1 MILNQIVLEF
11 LGRELVAI
19 LMYVFWLMLGLVL
32 FNSWKD
38 FIEFMIRLGR
48 AIWFGIR
55 WFGLKVWFVLRMIW
69 AGIVW
74 VALWIKKIALAI
86 YAFLKKAALLTW
98 KGIKWLALKFWS
110 VFRFVWYAIV
120 WVALGIKKIALA
132 IWKVIKIAI
141 DWVVKAAKFVWHW
154 IVRISK
160 TIIQLSW
167 WILAGIGIAIAE
179 TFQIFVLTLWA
190 GLQGVLHGLVFV
202 FKWVFLPVYK
212 LYKWIIIDQPLKA
225 ITLDI
230 FPLWIH
236 TQRWFK
242 LQWQTLIFKVTG
254 QSKKKPVVK
263 VAKKVEAAPKKLAA
277 EDKVVIKS
285 VADVNQEQVNKL
297 KAVVA
302 KEEAMDDVAASKE
315 AKAFETRRIF
325 FKPFKAKADFFTR
338 LNPGSQAEFTKLFMG
353 DANNR
358 LIPEIQF
365 ISGQENQAFFDK
377 VFNFI
382 YRLRKS
388 ISANLL
394 TAMVEE
400 GIRLADQD
408 AEAKTN
414 IYEAGIRVAY
424 ARRSNPNFL
433 KLAES
438 LAKQDVALHMNVLKT
453 KNQFV
458 YSVKRLAIILEK
470 REAYDEAIT
479 LVNQALSVGLLDQ
492 TVGEYPERL
501 VRLQAQ
507 KLVLEAKKTGKFVEK
522 VEAPVVTTGE
532 TGSDEEDETKTI
544 DLSKMAMKKTS
555 FYESLTPELKAEFD
569 RYFVLEGTDH
579 LVKSLIFVP
588 GKDNGTFFQNVFNQL
603 YAYRK
608 LISFNLLTALY
619 EELLSQLEG
628 QPALI
633 TAINEATI
641 RIMFYRRK
649 EAIFLDQC
657 ETLCQEDIALHLDV
671 LRTRS
676 GFVYSFKRLAI
687 LLEKQ
692 GLYEDAIAMCDRA
705 INLNLDDK
713 TQGGYRGR
721 KERIMKRQ
729 LQQAKVGE

>member
-32 FNSWKD
+32 FNSWKEFID
-38 FIEFMIRLGR
+38 FVKAIVNG
-48 AIWFGIR
+48 IWFGLQWIGKKIWLGLQWIWR
-55 WFGLKVWFVLRMIW
+55 GLVWLGRQLKRAWLWVWKYLKVVLQW
-69 AGIVW
+69 IVK
-74 VALWIKKIALAI
+74 VAKLTWKWIKLMAKKIA
-86 YAFLKKAALLTW
+86 AFLVMVW
-98 KGIKWLALKFWS
+98 QWL
-110 VFRFVWYAIV
+110 VF
-120 WVALGIKKIALA
+120 
-132 IWKVIKIAI
+132 
-141 DWVVKAAKFVWHW
+141 AAKRV
-154 IVRISK
+154 
-160 TIIQLSW
+160 IQFLW
-167 WILAGIGIAIAE
+167 WIIAGVGIAIAE
-179 TFQIFVLTLWA
+179 TAQIIILTLWA
-190 GLQGVLHGLVFV
+190 GLQGVLHGLVFI

-212 LYKWIIIDQPLKA
+212 LYKWIGIDQPLKA
-225 ITLDI
+225 IKWDI

-242 LQWQTLIFKVTG
+242 LQWQTLIFKLTG
-254 QSKKKPVVK
+254 QVKKKPVVK
-263 VAKKVEAAPKKLAA
+263 VEKKVEAAPKKLAA

-338 LNPGSQAEFTKLFMG
+338 LNPGLQAEFTKLFMG
-353 DANNR
+353 EANSR

-388 ISANLL
+388 ISASLL

-433 KLAES
+433 TLAES

-470 REAYDEAIT
+470 REAYDDAIT

-532 TGSDEEDETKTI
+532 AGSDEEDETKTI

-555 FYESLTPELKAEFD
+555 FYESLTPVLKAEFD

-579 LVKSLIFVP
+579 VVKGLVFAP
-588 GKDNGTFFQNVFNQL
+588 GKDNAAFFQNVFNQL

-729 LQQAKVGE
+729 SQQAKVGE

>member
-1 MILNQIVLEF
+1 MIFNQIVLEF

-32 FNSWKD
+32 FNSWKEFID
-38 FIEFMIRLGR
+38 FMRQLIQ
-48 AIWFGIR
+48 AIWFGIK
-55 WFGLKVWFVLRMIW
+55 WVGLKLWFVLRW
-69 AGIVW
+69 VWFGIVW
-74 VALWIKKIALAI
+74 LAKGIQKIALWVFK
-86 YAFLKKAALLTW
+86 YLKMAW
-98 KGIKWLALKFWS
+98 K
-110 VFRFVWYAIV
+110 
-120 WVALGIKKIALA
+120 
-132 IWKVIKIAI
+132 
-141 DWVVKAAKFVWHW
+141 WVVKTAIAFWKWVVKIAKVVAQFFVQVWNW
-154 IVRISK
+154 IVK
-160 TIIQLSW
+160 VAKVVIQFAW
-167 WILAGIGIAIAE
+167 WILAGISLAIGE
-179 TFQIFVLTLWA
+179 TTWLIIRTVGA
-190 GLQGVLHGLVFV
+190 GLFALLHGLVFV

-212 LYKWIIIDQPLKA
+212 LYKWIIVDQPLKA
-225 ITLDI
+225 VTLTI
-230 FPLWIH
+230 HPLWIY

-242 LQWQTLIFKVTG
+242 RQWQTLIFKVNG
-254 QSKKKPVVK
+254 NLQKKPVVK
-263 VAKKVEAAPKKLAA
+263 VEKKVVVAPAPKKLAT
-277 EDKVVIKS
+277 EDKVIIKS
-285 VADVNQEQVNKL
+285 IQDVNQEQVNKL
-297 KAVVA
+297 KAIVA
-302 KEEAMDDVAASKE
+302 KEEAMDDVSSAKE
-315 AKAFETRRIF
+315 AKAFEAKKIF

-338 LNPGSQAEFTKLFMG
+338 LNPGLQGEFTKLFMG
-353 DANNR
+353 EVNTR

-382 YRLRKS
+382 YRLRKT
-388 ISANLL
+388 ISVSLL

-414 IYEAGIRVAY
+414 IFEAGIRVAY

-438 LAKQDVALHMNVLKT
+438 LARQDMALHMNVLNT

-458 YSVKRLAIILEK
+458 YSIKRLAIILEK
-470 REAYDEAIT
+470 REAYDEAIQ
-479 LVNQALSVGLLDQ
+479 LVNQAIANGLLDQ
-492 TVGEYPERL
+492 TIGEYPERL
-501 VRLQAQ
+501 VRLESQ
-507 KLVLEAKKTGKFVEK
+507 KVVLEAKKSGKFIEK
-522 VEAPVVTTGE
+522 VEEVVATSNEPST
-532 TGSDEEDETKTI
+532 DEEDETKTI

-555 FYESLTPELKAEFD
+555 FYESLTPVLKAEFD
-569 RYFVLEGTDH
+569 RYFVFDGVDH
-579 LVKSLIFVP
+579 LVKGLKFVP
-588 GKDNGTFFQNVFNQL
+588 GKDNAEFFQNVFNQL

-649 EAIFLDQC
+649 EAIFLEQC

-671 LRTRS
+671 LKTRS

-721 KERIMKRQ
+721 KERITKRQ

>member
-1 MILNQIVLEF
+1 MIFNQIVLEF

-32 FNSWKD
+32 FNSWKEFVD
-38 FIEFMIRLGR
+38 FMRRMIQ
-48 AIWFGIR
+48 AIWFGIK
-55 WFGLKVWFVLRMIW
+55 WVGLKLWFVFRW
-69 AGIVW
+69 VWYGIVW
-74 VALWIKKIALAI
+74 IAKGIQKIALWIFKYLNMA
-86 YAFLKKAALLTW
+86 W
-98 KGIKWLALKFWS
+98 K
-110 VFRFVWYAIV
+110 
-120 WVALGIKKIALA
+120 WVAKTAIAFWKWIVKMAKIVAHFFVQVWNW
-132 IWKVIKIAI
+132 I
-141 DWVVKAAKFVWHW
+141 VKAVK
-154 IVRISK
+154 IV
-160 TIIQLSW
+160 IQFSW
-167 WILAGIGIAIAE
+167 WIIAGIGLAIGE
-179 TFQIFVLTLWA
+179 TIWLIIRTVGA
-190 GLQGVLHGLVFV
+190 GLFALLHGLVFV

-225 ITLDI
+225 VTLAI
-230 FPLWIH
+230 HPLWVH

-242 LQWQTLIFKVTG
+242 RQWQTLIFKVTG
-254 QSKKKPVVK
+254 QVKKKPVVK
-263 VAKKVEAAPKKLAA
+263 VEKKVVPPAPKKLAA

-285 VADVNQEQVNKL
+285 IQDVNQEQVNKL

-302 KEEAMDDVAASKE
+302 KEEAMDDVSAAKE
-315 AKAFETRRIF
+315 AKAFESKRIF

-338 LNPGSQAEFTKLFMG
+338 LNPGLQAEFTKLFMG
-353 DANNR
+353 EVNAR

-382 YRLRKS
+382 YRLRKT
-388 ISANLL
+388 ISVGLL

-414 IYEAGIRVAY
+414 IFEAGIRVAY
-424 ARRSNPNFL
+424 ARRSNANFL
-433 KLAES
+433 KLAET
-438 LAKQDVALHMNVLKT
+438 LAKQDMALHMNVLKT

-470 REAYDEAIT
+470 REAYDEAIQ
-479 LVNQALSVGLLDQ
+479 LVNQALANGLLDQ
-492 TVGEYPERL
+492 TIGEYPERL
-501 VRLQAQ
+501 VRLESQ
-507 KLVLEAKKTGKFVEK
+507 KVVLEAKKSGKFVEK
-522 VEAPVVTTGE
+522 VEEVVVASNDAST
-532 TGSDEEDETKTI
+532 DEEDETKTI

-555 FYESLTPELKAEFD
+555 FYESLTPALKAEFD
-569 RYFVLEGTDH
+569 RYFVLDGADH
-579 LVKSLIFVP
+579 LVKGLKFVP
-588 GKDNGTFFQNVFNQL
+588 GKDNAEFFQTVFNQL

-649 EAIFLDQC
+649 EAIFLEQC

-671 LRTRS
+671 LKTRS

-721 KERIMKRQ
+721 KERITKRQ

>member
-1 MILNQIVLEF
+1 MIFNQIVLEF

-32 FNSWKD
+32 FNSWKEFVD
-38 FIEFMIRLGR
+38 FVRRMIQ
-48 AIWFGIR
+48 AIWFGIK
-55 WFGLKVWFVLRMIW
+55 WVGLKLWFVFRW
-69 AGIVW
+69 VWYGIVW
-74 VALWIKKIALAI
+74 VVKGIQKIALWIFK
-86 YAFLKKAALLTW
+86 YLKMAW
-98 KGIKWLALKFWS
+98 K
-110 VFRFVWYAIV
+110 
-120 WVALGIKKIALA
+120 
-132 IWKVIKIAI
+132 
-141 DWVVKAAKFVWHW
+141 WVVKTAIAFWKW
-154 IVRISK
+154 IVKMAKMVAHFFVQVWNWIVK
-160 TIIQLSW
+160 AVKIVIQFSW
-167 WILAGIGIAIAE
+167 WIIAGIGIAIGE
-179 TFQIFVLTLWA
+179 TVWLIIRTVGA
-190 GLQGVLHGLVFV
+190 GLFAVIHGLVFV
-202 FKWVFLPVYK
+202 FKWVFMPIYL
-212 LYKWIIIDQPLKA
+212 LYKWIIIDKPLKA
-225 ITLDI
+225 VTLAI
-230 FPLWIH
+230 HPLWVY

-242 LQWQTLIFKVTG
+242 QQWQTLIFKVTA
-254 QSKKKPVVK
+254 QVKKKPVVK
-263 VAKKVEAAPKKLAA
+263 VEKKVVVVAAPKKLAA
-277 EDKVVIKS
+277 EDKIVIKS
-285 VADVNQEQVNKL
+285 LADVNQEQVSKL

-302 KEEAMDDVAASKE
+302 KEEAMDDVSASKE

-325 FKPFKAKADFFTR
+325 FKPFKARADFFTR
-338 LNPGSQAEFTKLFMG
+338 LSGTLQAEFTKLFMG
-353 DANNR
+353 EANSR

-365 ISGQENQAFFDK
+365 VSGQENQAFFDK

-382 YRLRKS
+382 YRLRKT
-388 ISANLL
+388 ISVGLL

-414 IYEAGIRVAY
+414 ILEAGIRVAY

-522 VEAPVVTTGE
+522 VETPVATSSDAG
-532 TGSDEEDETKTI
+532 GDEEDETKSI

-555 FYESLTPELKAEFD
+555 FYESLTPTLKAEFD
-569 RYFVLEGTDH
+569 RFFVLEGTDH
-579 LVKSLIFVP
+579 LVKSLTFVP

-721 KERIMKRQ
+721 KERITKRQ
-729 LQQAKVGE
+729 LQQAKAGE